1 MEGEIF
7 LKKKWILL
15 TAALLLALGGCQGKD
30 ETVVQNEEAFREYE
44 VNLSDKL
51 SDFQFAMNEEVYT
64 LPESMEVWKERGWEI
79 PSDRGEEHLEAES
92 FIEGESL
99 KRGEDTLT
107 AAFVNQEGESR
118 TLEDSMIGGVTLEY
132 REGDTVYQLP
142 GKLCLGRATLNQV
155 TEQYGPPTDEYEEK
169 EDVYVTYEFGLYKK
183 AEFVFHIEDETL
195 YRVSLQNYRASQ
207 GADEEVSKE
216 EPQAVKEYER
226 PEQFSENPRDY
237 VVSYDNQLYRIP
249 APVSEFVKHGWKIQ
263 EEGSD
268 TYVKPGRHGYV
279 TLEKD
284 GHTLYAVVRNYGEQT
299 IAVKY
304 AFLTS
309 LSGDFDVTKV
319 PVAVGN
325 NITLGM
331 SEENMKILLGGN
343 AFESQEEEKG
353 TSYYLYSDETKK
365 NFVRIFIDKDL
376 GLVREIQVSNS
387 PESLSD
393 GKEEEV
399 SGEEPNSTV
408 LPDENKVPA
417 EE

>member
-1 MEGEIF
+1 M
-7 LKKKWILL
+7 
-15 TAALLLALGGCQGKD
+15 
-30 ETVVQNEEAFREYE
+30 
-44 VNLSDKL
+44 
-51 SDFQFAMNEEVYT
+51 
-64 LPESMEVWKERGWEI
+64 
-79 PSDRGEEHLEAES
+79 
-92 FIEGESL
+92 
-99 KRGEDTLT
+99 
-107 AAFVNQEGESR
+107 
-118 TLEDSMIGGVTLEY
+118 
-132 REGDTVYQLP
+132 
-142 GKLCLGRATLNQV
+142 
-155 TEQYGPPTDEYEEK
+155 
-169 EDVYVTYEFGLYKK
+169 
-183 AEFVFHIEDETL
+183 
-195 YRVSLQNYRASQ
+195 
-207 GADEEVSKE
+207 SKE

-249 APVSEFVKHGWKIQ
+249 VPVSEFVKHGWKIQ

-268 TYVKPGRHGYV
+268 AYVKPGRHGYV

-284 GHTLYAVVRNYGEQT
+284 GHTLYTVVRNYGEQT